1 MAKMTIG
8 KGMDEYLAKLGNL
21 EFAAP
26 GLVGHAIYEGAKVVA
41 DQVRAE
47 IEALPTAESKRV
59 ATPRDPT
66 QVEKDGLLEGLGIAA
81 KKNDGGYINVKVGMD
96 GYNTDKTKKYPRGKP
111 NAMIARSIESGSTVM
126 KRNAFISRA
135 VNKTKKDAEAAMQK
149 VIEEGIE
156 KIVK

>member
-26 GLVGHAIYEGAKVVA
+26 GLAGQAIYEGAKVVA

-59 ATPRDPT
+59 AIPRDPT
-66 QVEKDGLLEGLGIAA
+66 QVEKDGLLDGLGVAK
-81 KKNDGGYINVKVGMD
+81 KKNDNGYINVKIGMD
-96 GYNTDKTKKYPRGKP
+96 GYNTDKTKKYPKGKP

-135 VNKTKKDAEAAMQK
+135 VNKTKKEAEAAMQK

>member
-26 GLVGHAIYEGAKVVA
+26 GLVGQAIFEGAKVVA

-66 QVEKDGLLEGLGIAA
+66 QVEKDGLLDGLGVAK
-81 KKNDGGYINVKVGMD
+81 KKNDSGYINVKIGMD
-96 GYNTDKTKKYPRGKP
+96 GYNTDKTKKYPQGKP

-135 VNKTKKDAEAAMQK
+135 VNKTKKEAEAAMQK

>member
-26 GLVGHAIYEGAKVVA
+26 GLVGQAIYEGAKVVA

-59 ATPRDPT
+59 AVPRDPT
-66 QVEKDGLLEGLGIAA
+66 QVEKDGLLDGLGVAK
-81 KKNDGGYINVKVGMD
+81 KKNDSGYINVKIGMD

-135 VNKTKKDAEAAMQK
+135 VNKTKKEAEAAMQK

>member
-26 GLVGHAIYEGAKVVA
+26 GLVGQAIYEGAKVVA

-59 ATPRDPT
+59 AIPRDPT
-66 QVEKDGLLEGLGIAA
+66 QVEKDGLLDGLGVAK
-81 KKNDGGYINVKVGMD
+81 KKNDSGYINVKIGMD
-96 GYNTDKTKKYPRGKP
+96 GYNTDKTKKYPQGKP

>member
-26 GLVGHAIYEGAKVVA
+26 GLVGQAIYEGAKIVT

-66 QVEKDGLLEGLGIAA
+66 QVEKDGLLDGLGIAA

-135 VNKTKKDAEAAMQK
+135 VNKTKKNAEAAMQK
-149 VIEEGIE
+149 VIEEGTE

>member
-26 GLVGHAIYEGAKVVA
+26 GLVGQAIYEGAKVVA

-66 QVEKDGLLEGLGIAA
+66 QVEKDGLLDGLGVAK
-81 KKNDGGYINVKVGMD
+81 KKNDSGYINVKIGMD
-96 GYNTDKTKKYPRGKP
+96 GYNTDKTKKYPQGKP

-135 VNKTKKDAEAAMQK
+135 VNKTKKEAEAAMQK

>member
-26 GLVGHAIYEGAKVVA
+26 GLVGQAIYEGAKVVA

-66 QVEKDGLLEGLGIAA
+66 QVEKDGLLDGLGIAA

-135 VNKTKKDAEAAMQK
+135 VNKTKKEAEAAMQK

>member
-26 GLVGHAIYEGAKVVA
+26 GLVGQAIYEGAKVVA

-66 QVEKDGLLEGLGIAA
+66 QVEKDGLLDGLGIAT
-81 KKNDGGYINVKVGMD
+81 KKNDGGYINVKVGME
-96 GYNTDKTKKYPRGKP
+96 GYNTDKTKKYPKGKP

>member
-26 GLVGHAIYEGAKVVA
+26 GLVGQAIYEGAKIVA

-66 QVEKDGLLEGLGIAA
+66 QVEKDGLLDGLGVAK
-81 KKNDGGYINVKVGMD
+81 KKNDSGYINVKIGMD

-135 VNKTKKDAEAAMQK
+135 VNKTKKNAEAAMQK

>member
-26 GLVGHAIYEGAKVVA
+26 GLVGQAIYEGAKVVA

-59 ATPRDPT
+59 AAPRDPT
-66 QVEKDGLLEGLGIAA
+66 QVEKDGLLDGLGVAK
-81 KKNDGGYINVKVGMD
+81 KKNDSGYINVKIGMD

-135 VNKTKKDAEAAMQK
+135 VNKTKKEAEAAMQK

>member
-26 GLVGHAIYEGAKVVA
+26 GLVGQAIYEGAKIVT

-66 QVEKDGLLEGLGIAA
+66 QVEKDGLLDGLGVAK
-81 KKNDGGYINVKVGMD
+81 KKNDSGYINVKIGMD
-96 GYNTDKTKKYPRGKP
+96 GYNTDKTKKYPQGKP

-135 VNKTKKDAEAAMQK
+135 VNKTKKEAEAAMQK

>member
-26 GLVGHAIYEGAKVVA
+26 GLVGQAIYEGAKVVA

-59 ATPRDPT
+59 AVPRDPT
-66 QVEKDGLLEGLGIAA
+66 QVEKDGLLDGLGVAK
-81 KKNDGGYINVKVGMD
+81 KKNDSGYINVKIGMD
-96 GYNTDKTKKYPRGKP
+96 GYNTDKTKKYPQGKP

-149 VIEEGIE
+149 VFEEGIE
-156 KIVK
+156 KIMK

>member
-26 GLVGHAIYEGAKVVA
+26 GLVGQAIFEGAKIVT

-47 IEALPTAESKRV
+47 IEESKRV

-66 QVEKDGLLEGLGIAA
+66 QVEKDGLLDGLGIAT
-81 KKNDGGYINVKVGMD
+81 KKNDGGYINVKVGME
-96 GYNTDKTKKYPRGKP
+96 GYNTDKTKKYPQGKP

-135 VNKTKKDAEAAMQK
+135 VNKTKKEAEAAMQK
-149 VIEEGIE
+149 VFEEGIE

>member
-26 GLVGHAIYEGAKVVA
+26 GLAGQAIYEGAKVVA

-59 ATPRDPT
+59 AIPRDPT
-66 QVEKDGLLEGLGIAA
+66 QVEKDGLLDGLGVAK
-81 KKNDGGYINVKVGMD
+81 KKNDSGYINVKIGMD

>member
-26 GLVGHAIYEGAKVVA
+26 GLVGRAIFEGAKVVA
-41 DQVRAE
+41 DLVRAE

-59 ATPRDPT
+59 APPRDPT
-66 QVEKDGLLEGLGIAA
+66 QVEKDGLLDGLGVAK
-81 KKNDGGYINVKVGMD
+81 KKNDSGYINVKIGMD

-135 VNKTKKDAEAAMQK
+135 VNKTKKNAEAAMQK

-156 KIVK
+156 KFVK

>member
-26 GLVGHAIYEGAKVVA
+26 GLVGQAIFEGAKIVT

-66 QVEKDGLLEGLGIAA
+66 QVEKDGLLDGLGVAK
-81 KKNDGGYINVKVGMD
+81 KKNDSGYINVKIGMD

-135 VNKTKKDAEAAMQK
+135 VNKTKKEAEAAMQK

>member
-26 GLVGHAIYEGAKVVA
+26 GLVGQAIYEGAKVVA

-66 QVEKDGLLEGLGIAA
+66 QVEKDGLLDGLGVAK
-81 KKNDGGYINVKVGMD
+81 KKNDSGYINVKIGMD

-149 VIEEGIE
+149 VFEEGIE

>member
-26 GLVGHAIYEGAKVVA
+26 GLVGQAIYAGAKVVA

-66 QVEKDGLLEGLGIAA
+66 QVEKDGLLDGLGVAK
-81 KKNDGGYINVKVGMD
+81 KKNDSGYINVKIGMD
-96 GYNTDKTKKYPRGKP
+96 GYNTDKTKKYPQGKP

-135 VNKTKKDAEAAMQK
+135 VNKTKKEAEAAMQK
-149 VIEEGIE
+149 VFEEGIE

>member
-26 GLVGHAIYEGAKVVA
+26 GLVGQAIYEGAKVVA

-66 QVEKDGLLEGLGIAA
+66 QVEKDGLLDGLGVAK
-81 KKNDGGYINVKVGMD
+81 KKNDNGYINVKIGMD
-96 GYNTDKTKKYPRGKP
+96 GYNTDKTKKYPQGKP

>member
-26 GLVGHAIYEGAKVVA
+26 GLVGQAIFEGAKIVT

-66 QVEKDGLLEGLGIAA
+66 QVEKDGLLDGLGVAK
-81 KKNDGGYINVKVGMD
+81 KKNDGGYINVKIGMD

-135 VNKTKKDAEAAMQK
+135 VNKTKKEAEAAMQK

>member
-26 GLVGHAIYEGAKVVA
+26 GLVGQAIFEGAKIVT

-66 QVEKDGLLEGLGIAA
+66 QVEKDGLLDGLGVAK
-81 KKNDGGYINVKVGMD
+81 KKNDSGYINVKIGMD
-96 GYNTDKTKKYPRGKP
+96 GYNTDKTKKYPKGKP

>member
-26 GLVGHAIYEGAKVVA
+26 GLVGQAIYEGAKIVT

-66 QVEKDGLLEGLGIAA
+66 QVEKDGLLDGLGIAT

-156 KIVK
+156 QIMK

>member
-26 GLVGHAIYEGAKVVA
+26 GLVGQAIYEGAKVVA

-66 QVEKDGLLEGLGIAA
+66 QVEKDGLLDGLGVAK
-81 KKNDGGYINVKVGMD
+81 KKNDSGYINVKIGMD

-135 VNKTKKDAEAAMQK
+135 VNKTKKEAEAAMQK
-149 VIEEGIE
+149 VFEEGIE
-156 KIVK
+156 KIMK

>member
-26 GLVGHAIYEGAKVVA
+26 GLVGQAIYEGAKIVT

-66 QVEKDGLLEGLGIAA
+66 QVEKDGLLDGLGVAK
-81 KKNDGGYINVKVGMD
+81 KKNDNGYINVKIGMD
-96 GYNTDKTKKYPRGKP
+96 GYNTDKTKKYPKGKP

-135 VNKTKKDAEAAMQK
+135 VNKTKKEAEAAMQK

>member
-26 GLVGHAIYEGAKVVA
+26 GLVGQAIYEGAKVVA

-59 ATPRDPT
+59 AIPRDPT
-66 QVEKDGLLEGLGIAA
+66 QVEKDGLLDGLGVAK
-81 KKNDGGYINVKVGMD
+81 KKNDGGYINVKIGMD

-135 VNKTKKDAEAAMQK
+135 VNKTKKEAEAAMQK

>member
-26 GLVGHAIYEGAKVVA
+26 GLVGQAIYEGAKVVA
-41 DQVRAE
+41 DQIRAN
-47 IEALPTAESKRV
+47 IEALPTVKNKRV

-66 QVEKDGLLEGLGIAA
+66 QVEIDGMLAGLGIAK
-81 KKNDGGYINVKVGMD
+81 KKNDSGYINVKIGMD
-96 GYNTDKTKKYPRGKP
+96 GYNTDVTEKYPRGKP

-126 KRNAFISRA
+126 KQNKFITRA
-135 VNKTKKDAEAAMQK
+135 VNKTKKEAEAAMKK

-156 KIVK
+156 KIMK

>member
-26 GLVGHAIYEGAKVVA
+26 GLVGQAIYEGAKVVA

-66 QVEKDGLLEGLGIAA
+66 QVEKDGLLDGLGVAK
-81 KKNDGGYINVKVGMD
+81 KKNDGGYINVKIGMD

-135 VNKTKKDAEAAMQK
+135 VNKTKKEAEAAMQK

>member
-26 GLVGHAIYEGAKVVA
+26 GLVGQAIYEGAKVVA

-59 ATPRDPT
+59 AVPRDPT
-66 QVEKDGLLEGLGIAA
+66 QVEKDGLLDGLGVAK
-81 KKNDGGYINVKVGMD
+81 KKNDSGYINVKIGMD
-96 GYNTDKTKKYPRGKP
+96 GYNTDKTKKYPQGKP

-135 VNKTKKDAEAAMQK
+135 VNKTKKEAEAAMQK

>member
-26 GLVGHAIYEGAKVVA
+26 GLVGQAIYEGAKVVA

-59 ATPRDPT
+59 AIPRDPT
-66 QVEKDGLLEGLGIAA
+66 QVEKDGLLDGLGVAK
-81 KKNDGGYINVKVGMD
+81 KKNDGGYINVKIGMD
-96 GYNTDKTKKYPRGKP
+96 GYNTDKTKKYPKGKP

-135 VNKTKKDAEAAMQK
+135 VNKTKKEAEAAMQK

>member
-26 GLVGHAIYEGAKVVA
+26 GLVGQAIYEGAKIVT

-66 QVEKDGLLEGLGIAA
+66 QVEKDGLLDGLGVAK

-96 GYNTDKTKKYPRGKP
+96 GYNTDKTKKYPKGKP

-135 VNKTKKDAEAAMQK
+135 VNKTKKEAEAAMQK

>member
-26 GLVGHAIYEGAKVVA
+26 GLVGQAIYEGAKVVA

-66 QVEKDGLLEGLGIAA
+66 QVEKDGLLDGLGVAK

-135 VNKTKKDAEAAMQK
+135 VNKTKKEAEAAMQK

>member
-26 GLVGHAIYEGAKVVA
+26 GLVGQAIYEGAKVVA

-59 ATPRDPT
+59 AIPRDPT
-66 QVEKDGLLEGLGIAA
+66 QVEKDGLLDGLGVAK
-81 KKNDGGYINVKVGMD
+81 KKNDSGYINVKIGMD
-96 GYNTDKTKKYPRGKP
+96 GYNTDKTKKYPQGKP

-135 VNKTKKDAEAAMQK
+135 VNKTKKAAEAAMQK

>member
-26 GLVGHAIYEGAKVVA
+26 GLVGQAIYEGAKVVA

-59 ATPRDPT
+59 AVPRDPT
-66 QVEKDGLLEGLGIAA
+66 QVEKDGLLDGLGVAK
-81 KKNDGGYINVKVGMD
+81 KKNDSGYINVKIGMD

-135 VNKTKKDAEAAMQK
+135 VNKTKKEAEAAMQK
-149 VIEEGIE
+149 VFEEGIE
-156 KIVK
+156 KIMK

>member
-26 GLVGHAIYEGAKVVA
+26 GLVGQAIYEGAKVVA

-66 QVEKDGLLEGLGIAA
+66 QVEKDGLLDGLGIAT
-81 KKNDGGYINVKVGMD
+81 KKNDGGYINVKVGME

-149 VIEEGIE
+149 VFEEGIE

>member
-26 GLVGHAIYEGAKVVA
+26 GLVGQAIYEGAKVVA

-59 ATPRDPT
+59 AIPRDPT
-66 QVEKDGLLEGLGIAA
+66 QVEKDGLLDGLGVAK
-81 KKNDGGYINVKVGMD
+81 KKNDGGYINVKIGMD
-96 GYNTDKTKKYPRGKP
+96 GYNTDKTKKYPQGKP

-135 VNKTKKDAEAAMQK
+135 VNKTKKEAEAAMQK

>member
-26 GLVGHAIYEGAKVVA
+26 GLVGQAIYEGAKVVA

-59 ATPRDPT
+59 AIPRDPT
-66 QVEKDGLLEGLGIAA
+66 QVEKDGLLDGLGVAK
-81 KKNDGGYINVKVGMD
+81 KKNDGGYINVKIGMD
-96 GYNTDKTKKYPRGKP
+96 GYNTDKTKKYPQGKP

-135 VNKTKKDAEAAMQK
+135 VNKTKKEAEAAMQK
-149 VIEEGIE
+149 VNEEGIE

>member
-26 GLVGHAIYEGAKVVA
+26 GLAGQAIYEGAKVVA

-59 ATPRDPT
+59 AIPRDPT
-66 QVEKDGLLEGLGIAA
+66 QVEKDGLLDGLGVAK
-81 KKNDGGYINVKVGMD
+81 KKNDNGYINVKIGMD

-135 VNKTKKDAEAAMQK
+135 VNKTKKEAEAAMQK

>member
-26 GLVGHAIYEGAKVVA
+26 GLVGQAIYEGAKVVA

-66 QVEKDGLLEGLGIAA
+66 QVEKDGLLDGLGVAK
-81 KKNDGGYINVKVGMD
+81 KKNDGGYINVKIGMD
-96 GYNTDKTKKYPRGKP
+96 GYNTDKTKKYPKGKP

-135 VNKTKKDAEAAMQK
+135 VNKTKKEAEAAMQK

>member
-26 GLVGHAIYEGAKVVA
+26 GLVGQAIYEGAKVVA

-66 QVEKDGLLEGLGIAA
+66 QVEKDGLLDGLGVAK
-81 KKNDGGYINVKVGMD
+81 KKNDSGYINVKIGMD
-96 GYNTDKTKKYPRGKP
+96 GYNTDKTKKYPQGKP